1 MQVINVNFEKHT
13 SILFFLT
20 LQITKAKEALSAQL
34 EEKGKA
40 LMEYKEK
47 HNIRFSGEGEKG
59 KENNANK
66 TETKVSAPSGVLVAD
81 K

>member
-1 MQVINVNFEKHT
+1 
-13 SILFFLT
+13 
-20 LQITKAKEALSAQL
+20 
-34 EEKGKA
+34 
-40 LMEYKEK
+40 MEYKEK